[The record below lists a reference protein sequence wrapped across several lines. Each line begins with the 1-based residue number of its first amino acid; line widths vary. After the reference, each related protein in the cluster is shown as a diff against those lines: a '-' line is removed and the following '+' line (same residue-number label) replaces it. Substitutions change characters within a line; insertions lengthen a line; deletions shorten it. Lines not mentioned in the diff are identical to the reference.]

1 MSDVPQLLLA
11 QLLRGFEDTL
21 RRIIR
26 EEVAAAL
33 KANQTTDAYSQK
45 ETAKILGMSEAT
57 LISERKKGKIRAYE
71 SGRHVMYTTAEI
83 NKYREKNT
91 I

>member
-1 MSDVPQLLLA
+1 MQGSVTLILSQLDA
-11 QLLRGFEDTL
+11 YL

-57 LISERKKGKIRAYE
+57 LISERKKGRIRAYE

>member
-1 MSDVPQLLLA
+1 MQGSVTLILSQLD
-11 QLLRGFEDTL
+11 GYI
-21 RRIIR
+21 RRMIR

-33 KANQTTDAYSQK
+33 KANQTTDAYPQK

-57 LISERKKGKIRAYE
+57 LISERKKGRIRAYE

>member
-1 MSDVPQLLLA
+1 MQLLIT
-11 QLLRGFEDTL
+11 QLLSAIDAYF

-33 KANQTTDAYSQK
+33 KANQTTDAYPQK
-45 ETAKILGMSEAT
+45 ETAQILGMSEAT
-57 LISERKKGKIRAYE
+57 LIKKRKQGMIRAYE
-71 SGRHVMYTTAEI
+71 SGRHVMYTQSEI
-83 NKYREKNT
+83 NKFRENNT

>member
-1 MSDVPQLLLA
+1 MQLLIT
-11 QLLRGFEDTL
+11 QLLSAIDAYI
-21 RRIIR
+21 RRVIR

-57 LISERKKGKIRAYE
+57 LIKKRKQGMIRAYE
-71 SGRHVMYTTAEI
+71 SGRHVMYTQSEI
-83 NKYREKNT
+83 NKFREENT

>member
-1 MSDVPQLLLA
+1 MQGSVTLILSQLDA
-11 QLLRGFEDTL
+11 YI
-21 RRIIR
+21 RRVIR

-83 NKYREKNT
+83 NKYRDNNT

>member
-1 MSDVPQLLLA
+1 MQGSVALILSQLDA
-11 QLLRGFEDTL
+11 YF

-33 KANQTTDAYSQK
+33 KANQTTDAYPQK
-45 ETAKILGMSEAT
+45 ETARILGMSEAT

>member
-1 MSDVPQLLLA
+1 MQLLIT
-11 QLLRGFEDTL
+11 QLLSALDNYIRKV
-21 RRIIR
+21 IR
-26 EEVAAAL
+26 EEVTAAI
-33 KANQTTDAYSQK
+33 KASQTTDAYPQK

>member
-1 MSDVPQLLLA
+1 MQGSVTLILSQLD
-11 QLLRGFEDTL
+11 GYI
-21 RRIIR
+21 RRVIR

-57 LISERKKGKIRAYE
+57 LISERKKGRIRAYE

-83 NKYREKNT
+83 NKYREMNT

>member
-1 MSDVPQLLLA
+1 MQLLIT
-11 QLLRGFEDTL
+11 QLLSAIDAYF

-26 EEVAAAL
+26 EEAAAAL

>member
-1 MSDVPQLLLA
+1 MQLLIT
-11 QLLRGFEDTL
+11 QLLSVLDNYIRKV
-21 RRIIR
+21 IR
-26 EEVAAAL
+26 EEVSAAI
-33 KANQTTDAYSQK
+33 KASQTTDAYPQK

>member
-1 MSDVPQLLLA
+1 MQGSVTLILSQLDA
-11 QLLRGFEDTL
+11 YF

-26 EEVAAAL
+26 EEVAAVL
-33 KANQTTDAYSQK
+33 KANQTTDAYPQK

-57 LISERKKGKIRAYE
+57 LISERKKGRIRAYE

>member
-1 MSDVPQLLLA
+1 MQGSVVTLVLGQLDA
-11 QLLRGFEDTL
+11 YF
-21 RRIIR
+21 RRVIR

-33 KANQTTDAYSQK
+33 KANRTTDAYPQK

-57 LISERKKGKIRAYE
+57 LISERKKGRIRAYE

>member
-1 MSDVPQLLLA
+1 MQLLIT
-11 QLLRGFEDTL
+11 QLLSAIDAYF

-45 ETAKILGMSEAT
+45 ETAQILGMSEAT
-57 LISERKKGKIRAYE
+57 LIKKRKQGMIRGYE
-71 SGRHVMYTTAEI
+71 SGRHVMYTQSEI
-83 NKYREKNT
+83 NKFRENNT

>member
-1 MSDVPQLLLA
+1 MQGSVTLILSQLDA
-11 QLLRGFEDTL
+11 YF

-33 KANQTTDAYSQK
+33 KANQTTDAYPQK

>member
-1 MSDVPQLLLA
+1 MQGSVTLILSQLDA
-11 QLLRGFEDTL
+11 YF
-21 RRIIR
+21 RRVIR

-57 LISERKKGKIRAYE
+57 LISERKKGRIRAYE

>member
-1 MSDVPQLLLA
+1 MKGSIDLLLS
-11 QLLRGFEDTL
+11 QLDGYI
-21 RRIIR
+21 RRVIR
-26 EEVAAAL
+26 EEVGAVI
-33 KANQTTDAYSQK
+33 KASQTTDAYPQK

-57 LISERKKGKIRAYE
+57 LISERKKGRIRAYE

>member
-1 MSDVPQLLLA
+1 MQLLIT
-11 QLLRGFEDTL
+11 QLLSAIDAYF
-21 RRIIR
+21 RRVIR

-33 KANQTTDAYSQK
+33 KANRTTDAYSQK

-57 LISERKKGKIRAYE
+57 LISERKKGRIRAYE
-71 SGRHVMYTTAEI
+71 SGRHVMYTQSEI
-83 NKYREKNT
+83 NKFRENNT

>member
-1 MSDVPQLLLA
+1 MQLLIT
-11 QLLRGFEDTL
+11 QLLSAIDAYI
-21 RRIIR
+21 RRVIR

-45 ETAKILGMSEAT
+45 ETAQILGMSEAT
-57 LISERKKGKIRAYE
+57 LIKKRKQGMIRAYE
-71 SGRHVMYTTAEI
+71 SGRHVMYTQSEI
-83 NKYREKNT
+83 NKFREENT

>member
-1 MSDVPQLLLA
+1 MQGSVTLILSQLDA
-11 QLLRGFEDTL
+11 YI
-21 RRIIR
+21 RRVIR
-26 EEVAAAL
+26 EEVAAVL

-57 LISERKKGKIRAYE
+57 LISERKKGRIRAYE

-83 NKYREKNT
+83 NKYRDNNT

>member
-1 MSDVPQLLLA
+1 MQLLIT
-11 QLLRGFEDTL
+11 QLLSAIDNYIRKV
-21 RRIIR
+21 IR
-26 EEVAAAL
+26 EEVSAAI
-33 KANQTTDAYSQK
+33 KASRTTDAYSQK

-57 LISERKKGKIRAYE
+57 LISERKKGQIRAYE

-83 NKYREKNT
+83 NKYRENKT